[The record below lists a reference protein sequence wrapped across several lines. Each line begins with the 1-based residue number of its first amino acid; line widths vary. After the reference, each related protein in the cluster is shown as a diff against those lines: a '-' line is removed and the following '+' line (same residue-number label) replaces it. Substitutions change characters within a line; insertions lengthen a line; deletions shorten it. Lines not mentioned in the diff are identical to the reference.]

1 MAEGVSLMRLAL
13 KVPNQDLDKQNHI
26 TPFGMLFAAIHSV
39 VPCISQGKPS
49 SALRTTIS
57 SLAKLLASSITGL
70 LRGVIYAGVYLCCLY
85 AIGCLLLCM
94 LYLSAAI
101 C

>member
-13 KVPNQDLDKQNHI
+13 KVPHQDLDKQNHI

-49 SALRTTIS
+49 SALESCQAVGQQHHWFVAWCDLCWCLAVLLVCNRL
-57 SLAKLLASSITGL
+57 SLA
-70 LRGVIYAGVYLCCLY
+70 LY
-85 AIGCLLLCM
+85 AIFVCCNLLNT
-94 LYLSAAI
+94 
-101 C
+101 